1 MSVKSL
7 KNISAGA
14 MGESQPAFSP
24 SITKQSKTWQ
34 QQILHLTTSYNAPN
48 TKDVYGCAIVEDLI
62 DAIFSAG

>member
-1 MSVKSL
+1 
-7 KNISAGA
+7 
-14 MGESQPAFSP
+14 MGKGQPAFSP